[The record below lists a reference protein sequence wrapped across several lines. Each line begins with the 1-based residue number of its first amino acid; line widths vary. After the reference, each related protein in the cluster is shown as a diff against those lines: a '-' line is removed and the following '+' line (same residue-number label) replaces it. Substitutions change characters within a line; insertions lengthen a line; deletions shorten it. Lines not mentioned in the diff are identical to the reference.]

1 MHNIVQTKSR
11 NQSRTINCLQNNQIY
26 NQILQI
32 PNKKLKEDKYGII
45 VEEDDYVIKSTY
57 QPQLQPKPPLY
68 IYLYI

>member
-1 MHNIVQTKSR
+1 MEKEKDKRKNVID
-11 NQSRTINCLQNNQIY
+11 
-26 NQILQI
+26 
-32 PNKKLKEDKYGII
+32 KKLKEDKYGII